1 MISNRKRSKTQ
12 LQVQKLKLHTHRM
25 TMLICKNVWEL
36 VDYTSNTGVAA
47 WARGEDYGLKGI
59 NRKINERGFSWTS
72 VDNEQGIRKGINST
86 LCIKDPT
93 FLLKEKIDLVLIS
106 LI

>member
-25 TMLICKNVWEL
+25 TKHPPPPVWEL

-47 WARGEDYGLKGI
+47 WARGGDYGLKGI
-59 NRKINERGFSWTS
+59 NRKINKRGLFP
-72 VDNEQGIRKGINST
+72 G
-86 LCIKDPT
+86 P
-93 FLLKEKIDLVLIS
+93 VLIMNKE
-106 LI
+106 